1 MENKY
6 SWEQIEERAKRKE
19 QQIQRLHYS
28 KERQVIKASI
38 FNQAQEWARM
48 EMEFL
53 LRSRT
58 YQIFSPETNNE
69 PATLVLLEL
78 EEIYSKHFAEDKLLK
93 ELLKK
98 WLKKLYYEY
107 RMWDM
112 EFDNLYFQN
121 IQEKKKGR
129 N

>member
-1 MENKY
+1 MENQY

-38 FNQAQEWARM
+38 FNQAQEWARI
-48 EMEFL
+48 
-53 LRSRT
+53 
-58 YQIFSPETNNE
+58 Q
-69 PATLVLLEL
+69 AEL
-78 EEIYSKHFAEDKLLK
+78 GLPDDEIEKLI
-93 ELLKK
+93 KK

-107 RMWDM
+107 KLWDM

-121 IQEKKKGR
+121 IQEKKKSR

>member
-1 MENKY
+1 MENQY
-6 SWEQIEERAKRKE
+6 PWEQIEERAKRKE

-38 FNQAQEWARM
+38 FNQAQEWARLQA
-48 EMEFL
+48 EFGL
-53 LRSRT
+53 SDD
-58 YQIFSPETNNE
+58 
-69 PATLVLLEL
+69 
-78 EEIYSKHFAEDKLLK
+78 EIEKLI
-93 ELLKK
+93 KK

-107 RMWDM
+107 KLWDI

-121 IQEKKKGR
+121 IQEKKKSH